1 MFNLN
6 YYYYYNNKG
15 AHICGFAAKNYLARF
30 GGKFGKI
37 SGLDPA
43 GPGFM
48 RQVASERLDK
58 NDATYVEI
66 FHTNQGFYNTI

>member
-1 MFNLN
+1 
-6 YYYYYNNKG
+6 
-15 AHICGFAAKNYLARF
+15 LARF

-66 FHTNQGFYNTI
+66 FHTNQGFYDVI